1 MDTNTTMPLSKPKPN
16 EDKDT
21 FLSRCIRDTTM
32 QTEFPEGKQ
41 RFVVCLQQW
50 ENK

>member
-1 MDTNTTMPLSKPKPN
+1 MPLSTPKPK

-21 FLSRCIRDTTM
+21 FLSRCITDTIM
-32 QTEFPEGKQ
+32 KDEFPNGKQ

-50 ENK
+50 EKK

>member
-1 MDTNTTMPLSKPKPN
+1 MPLKTPN
-16 EDKDT
+16 LKENKDE

-32 QTEFPEGKQ
+32 QNEFPEGKQ

-50 ENK
+50 EKK

>member
-1 MDTNTTMPLSKPKPN
+1 MPIPSPRLDEN
-16 EDKDT
+16 KDT

-32 QTEFPEGKQ
+32 QNEFPDGKQ

-50 ENK
+50 EDK

>member
-1 MDTNTTMPLSKPKPN
+1 MPLSKPKPN

-32 QTEFPEGKQ
+32 QNEFPEGKQ
-41 RFVVCLQQW
+41 RFIVCLQQW
-50 ENK
+50 EDK